1 MKVCGGNIFSIQLQ
15 KESLRYRIFF
25 YIALSRE
32 RKVKDETLIHKS
44 EYTKLENFWLCLL
57 MYASN
62 VQT

>member
-1 MKVCGGNIFSIQLQ
+1 MKVCGGNIFFYSASKRKLKIQN
-15 KESLRYRIFF
+15 FF